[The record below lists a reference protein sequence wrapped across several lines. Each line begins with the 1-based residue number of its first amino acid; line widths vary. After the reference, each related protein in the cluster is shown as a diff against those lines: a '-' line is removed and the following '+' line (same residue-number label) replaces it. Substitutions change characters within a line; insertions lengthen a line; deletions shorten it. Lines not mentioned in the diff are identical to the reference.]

1 MPANSQ
7 AASTQAAGE
16 DLAAY
21 LARLRTDILS
31 PTVRAGFDHWVS
43 LLAGRR
49 FPRRREIDPT
59 AIARQLLHVTLI
71 DVRPGDGSPFV
82 ARLAGEY
89 VRKRQGIGVGTRI
102 ADQVGMD
109 QARER
114 VVARL
119 SQCVKER
126 RPVRGLYLYRPLDRP
141 RTRIWVEAVAC
152 PLSDD
157 GAVIDCI
164 VTFGADHDFKPPPDA
179 KEWP

>member
-1 MPANSQ
+1 MQGAVDLPPPGGGDY
-7 AASTQAAGE
+7 AG
-16 DLAAY
+16 Y
-21 LARLRTDILS
+21 LAELRRQILS

-43 LLAGRR
+43 LLKDRR
-49 FPRRREIDPT
+49 FPKRREIDPA

-71 DVRPGDGSPFV
+71 DVQPGPSFT

-102 ADQVGMD
+102 AEEVGSE

-119 SQCVKER
+119 ARCVAER
-126 RPVRGLYLYRPLDRP
+126 RPVRGLYLYRPLDKP
-141 RTRIWVEAVAC
+141 RTRLWVEAVAC

-157 GAVIDCI
+157 GETIDCI

-179 KEWP
+179 REWP